1 MTEDHSSPNRPIT
14 FTTPW
19 QLMATRRAAL
29 AYAGSAGMAALAA
42 TRIGSVSASSGP
54 SAQRSLQR
62 NQEGGTLVYGLGFD
76 VDGTLDPQVTFF
88 DSTIRVML
96 NVCEPL
102 VWMPSA
108 TEIVPGLAESW
119 EASEDGLSYTFKLKQ
134 GVTFHD
140 GTPFNADA
148 VKYTYD
154 RVVAIDQFT
163 AAQEAAGATPE
174 AVATPDPEKII
185 APGQSHDQIGPYSDS
200 EIIDDYTIKMNL
212 KTPFSPFLTGLNG
225 YLGIVSPTAVESMG
239 LAEFARKPVG
249 TGPYKVEE
257 WIEADHITL
266 TKNEDYNW
274 GSTFFDNQ
282 GPGSFDSIE
291 FRIVGDRATRTLAL
305 LSDEMQYIDDV
316 DPLQLEDLRSN
327 SDVVVI
333 EQGQPGSG
341 WILLFNMDRDGKP
354 QMETEVRQALSYAVD
369 KDAFNEAVFGGTN
382 IPAAS
387 PLMKP
392 TFAYEPKTED
402 LYTYD
407 LDKAQAMLDEAG
419 WVLNGDIREKD
430 GQKLELSWPYQDR
443 ENDRNMATFIQGAWR
458 EIGVDV
464 QAEPLEREAQRE
476 RRLSGDYD
484 VSMLWFSYADP
495 DILRSIFHT
504 DNIGAFNYSRYSDPD
519 VDAWLDEGRT
529 SQDADA
535 RIAAYSQVQLKVVGD
550 AITIPLADSITYNA
564 KRANL
569 QGDFLD
575 FLASYV
581 WWNDGHYE

>member
-1 MTEDHSSPNRPIT
+1 MTEEKSTPIHPT
-14 FTTPW
+14 SFTTPW
-19 QLMATRRAAL
+19 QRMATRRAAM
-29 AYAGSAGMAALAA
+29 AYAGAAGVAALAA
-42 TRIGSVSASSGP
+42 TKLGSASASGVP
-54 SAQRSLQR
+54 GTARGIQR
-62 NQEGGTLVYGLGFD
+62 NQDGGTLVYGLGFD

-119 EASEDGLSYTFKLKQ
+119 EASEDGMSYTFKLKQ

-148 VKYTYD
+148 VKFTYD
-154 RVVAIDQFT
+154 RVVAIDKYNEEQL
-163 AAQEAAGATPE
+163 AAGATPE
-174 AVATPDPEKII
+174 AIPPADPETII
-185 APGQSHDQIGPYSDS
+185 TPGQAHDQIGPYVDS

-212 KTPFSPFLTGLNG
+212 RTPFAPFLTGLNG

-274 GSTFFDNQ
+274 GSSFFANQ
-282 GPGSFDSIE
+282 GAGAFDSIE

-341 WILLFNMDRDGKP
+341 WILLFNMDREGKP
-354 QMETEVRQALSYAVD
+354 QMTTEVRQALAYAVD
-369 KDAFNEAVFGGTN
+369 KDAFNEAVFGGSN

-392 TFAYEPKTED
+392 TFAYEPKTEE

-407 LDKAQAMLDEAG
+407 VDKANAILDEAG

-430 GQKLELSWPYQDR
+430 GQKLELYWPYPGSR
-443 ENDRNMATFIQGAWR
+443 ERPATWPPSSRAPGARSGSMCRSSRWS
-458 EIGVDV
+458 
-464 QAEPLEREAQRE
+464 AKLQRE
-476 RRLSGDYD
+476 KRLAGDYD
-484 VSMLWFSYADP
+484 VSFLWFSYADP
-495 DILRSIFHT
+495 DILRI
-504 DNIGAFNYSRYSDPD
+504 DLPYR
-519 VDAWLDEGRT
+519 
-529 SQDADA
+529 
-535 RIAAYSQVQLKVVGD
+535 
-550 AITIPLADSITYNA
+550 
-564 KRANL
+564 
-569 QGDFLD
+569 
-575 FLASYV
+575 
-581 WWNDGHYE
+581 

>member
-1 MTEDHSSPNRPIT
+1 MTEEKPTPNRPAS
-14 FTTPW
+14 FNAPW
-19 QLMATRRAAL
+19 ERTATRRAAM
-29 AYAGSAGMAALAA
+29 AYASAAGVAALAA
-42 TRIGSVSASSGP
+42 TKIGGVSASGVP
-54 SAQRSLQR
+54 GTARGIQR
-62 NQEGGTLVYGLGFD
+62 NQDGGTLVYGLGFD
-76 VDGTLDPQVTFF
+76 VDGTLDPQVTLY

-154 RVVAIDQFT
+154 RVVAIDKYNEEQL
-163 AAQEAAGATPE
+163 AGGATPD
-174 AVATPDPEKII
+174 AIPPADPEKVIT
-185 APGQSHDQIGPYSDS
+185 PGQSHDQIGPYSDS
-200 EIIDDYTIKMNL
+200 EVIDDYTIKMNL
-212 KTPFSPFLTGLNG
+212 STPFAPFLTGLNG

-239 LAEFARKPVG
+239 LADFARKPVG

-274 GSTFFDNQ
+274 GSSFFANQ
-282 GPGSFDSIE
+282 GAAAFDKME
-291 FRIVGDRATRTLAL
+291 FRIVADRATRTLAL

-316 DPLQLEDLRSN
+316 DPLQLEDLRDN
-327 SDVVVI
+327 PDVELI

-341 WILLFNMDRDGKP
+341 WIYLFNMQREGKP
-354 QMETEVRQALSYAVD
+354 HMDPVVRQAMSYAID
-369 KDAFNEAVFGGTN
+369 KNAFNEAVFGGAN

-402 LYTYD
+402 IYSYD
-407 LDKAQAMLDEAG
+407 PDKARAMLDEAG
-419 WVLNGDIREKD
+419 WVLNGDFREKD
-430 GQKLELSWPYQDR
+430 GQKLELYVPIQDR
-443 ENDRNMATFIQGAWR
+443 ENDKNEATFLQGAWR
-458 EIGVDV
+458 EIGIDMQVD
-464 QAEPLEREAQRE
+464 AMERAAARE
-476 RRLSGDYD
+476 NRISGDYD
-484 VSMLWFSYADP
+484 MSSLWFAYADP

-504 DNIGAFNYSRYSDPD
+504 DNIGGFNFGRYSNPD

-529 SQDADA
+529 SVDPDA
-535 RIAAYSQVQLKVVGD
+535 RIEAYSKVQMKVVED
-550 AITIPLADSITYNA
+550 AVVIPLADSITYNA

-569 QGDFLD
+569 KGDFLD

-581 WWNDGHYE
+581 WWNDGHFE

>member
-1 MTEDHSSPNRPIT
+1 MPEEKPTPPRPVALS
-14 FTTPW
+14 TPW
-19 QLMATRRAAL
+19 QLMATRRAAM
-29 AYAGSAGMAALAA
+29 AYAAAGVTVLGA
-42 TRIGSVSASSGP
+42 TRMGGASASGGP
-54 SAQRSLQR
+54 SASRAVQQ
-62 NQEGGTLVYGLGFD
+62 NQDGGTLVYGLGFD

-108 TEIVPGLAESW
+108 TEIVPGLADSW
-119 EASEDGLSYTFKLKQ
+119 EASEDGMSYTFHLKE

-154 RVVAIDQFT
+154 RVVAIDQWN
-163 AAQEAAGATPE
+163 AEQEAAGATPGAVE
-174 AVATPDPEKII
+174 APDPEKII
-185 APGQSHDQIGPYSDS
+185 APGQSHDQIGPYADS
-200 EIIDDYTIKMNL
+200 EVIDDYTIKMNL

-239 LAEFARKPVG
+239 LAEFGRKPVG

-274 GSTFFDNQ
+274 GSTYFANQ
-282 GPGSFDSIE
+282 GAGSFDSME

-354 QMETEVRQALSYAVD
+354 QMETEVRQALATAVD

-382 IPAAS
+382 VPAAS

-392 TFAYEPKTED
+392 TFAYEPKTEE

-407 LDKAQAMLDEAG
+407 VDKAKAMLDEAG

-458 EIGVDV
+458 ELGVDV

-484 VSMLWFSYADP
+484 ISFLWFSYADP

-504 DNIGAFNYSRYSDPD
+504 DNIGGFNYSRYSDPE

-535 RIAAYSQVQLKVVGD
+535 RIAAYSQVQLKVVQD
-550 AITIPLADSITYNA
+550 AITIPMADSITYNA

-581 WWNDGHYE
+581 WWNDGHFE

>member
-1 MTEDHSSPNRPIT
+1 MTEEKSAPKRPVALS
-14 FTTPW
+14 TPW
-19 QLMATRRAAL
+19 NLMASRRAAM
-29 AYAGSAGMAALAA
+29 AYAGAAGVAAL
-42 TRIGSVSASSGP
+42 TVGKLGGVSASGLP
-54 SAQRSLQR
+54 SPARSLQR
-62 NQEGGTLVYGLGFD
+62 KQDGDTLVYGLGFD
-76 VDGTLDPQVTFF
+76 VDGTLDPQVTCF

-96 NVCEPL
+96 NVTEPL

-119 EASEDGLSYTFKLKQ
+119 EVSEDGLSYTFKLKE

-140 GTPFNADA
+140 GTPFNAEA

-154 RVVAIDQFT
+154 RVVALDKWNEDQL
-163 AAQEAAGATPE
+163 AAGATPDAIPTADPNE
-174 AVATPDPEKII
+174 IITPC
-185 APGQSHDQIGPYSDS
+185 QSHDQIGPYIDS

-212 KTPFSPFLTGLNG
+212 SKPFAPFLTGLNG

-266 TKNEDYNW
+266 SRNEDYNW
-274 GSTFFDNQ
+274 GSSFFANQ
-282 GPGSFDSIE
+282 GPAAFDTIE
-291 FRIVGDRATRTLAL
+291 FRIVDDRATRTLAL

-341 WILLFNMDRDGKP
+341 WILLFNVDREGKP
-354 QMETEVRQALSYAVD
+354 QMETEVRQALAYAVD

-392 TFAYEPKTED
+392 TFAYEPKTEE

-407 LDKAQAMLDEAG
+407 PEKAAALLDEAG
-419 WVLNGDIREKD
+419 WVLNGDYREKD
-430 GQKLELSWPYQDR
+430 GERLSLYWPIQDR
-443 ENDRNMATFIQGAWR
+443 ENDRNMATFLQGAWAD
-458 EIGVDV
+458 IGVEV
-464 QAEPLEREAQRE
+464 IVEPMERAAARE
-476 RRLSGDYD
+476 NRVAGNYD
-484 VSMLWFSYADP
+484 ISFLWFSFADP
-495 DILRSIFHT
+495 DILRGIFHS
-504 DNIGAFNYSRYSDPD
+504 DNIGGFNFSRYSDPE
-519 VDAWLDEGRT
+519 VDAWLDEGA
-529 SQDADA
+529 SNPDPDA
-535 RIAAYSQVQLKVVGD
+535 RIDAYSKVQMKVVED

-569 QGDFLD
+569 NGDFLD

-581 WWNDGHYE
+581 WWNDGKFE

>member
-1 MTEDHSSPNRPIT
+1 MTEEHSMPKRPST
-14 FTTPW
+14 CTTAW
-19 QLMATRRAAL
+19 QLMATRRPAT
-29 AYAGSAGMAALAA
+29 AYAGGAGMAALAA
-42 TRIGSVSASSGP
+42 TKVGGVSASSGP

-62 NQEGGTLVYGLGFD
+62 NQDSGTLVYGLGFD

-154 RVVAIDQFT
+154 RVVAIDQWT
-163 AAQEAAGATPE
+163 ADQEAAGATPS
-174 AVATPDPEKII
+174 AVGTPDPDKII
-185 APGQSHDQIGPYSDS
+185 APGQSHDQIGPYADS

-316 DPLQLEDLRSN
+316 DPLQLEDLRDN
-327 SDVVVI
+327 PDVVVI

-341 WILLFNMDRDGKP
+341 WILLFNMDREGKP
-354 QMETEVRQALSYAVD
+354 QMETEVRQALAYAVD

-407 LDKAQAMLDEAG
+407 LDKAKAMLDEAG

-464 QAEPLEREAQRE
+464 IAEPNEREAQRE

-504 DNIGAFNYSRYSDPD
+504 DNIGGFNYSRYSDPD
-519 VDAWLDEGRT
+519 VDSWLDEGRT

-535 RIAAYSQVQLKVVGD
+535 RISAYSQVQLKVVGD